1 MISEGITMP
10 NQAFKQLLQKEF
22 VILDGAMGTMLL
34 AHGLKLGENPE
45 VFAMQRPD
53 VLRDIHRAYIE
64 AGADVIYACT
74 FGANRLKLAGTGH
87 TPAEVI
93 SANVQL
99 AREAAGADAL
109 TALDIGS
116 LGELMEPAGTLS
128 FEQAYD
134 CFKEMLLAGEAAGAD
149 IAVLE
154 TFTSLYEMKAAVLAA
169 KENTSLP
176 IVCSL
181 TFDKNNRTFNGD
193 SVEAMAC
200 MLSALGVD
208 AIGINCS
215 PGPRGILPIMRELA
229 RHTNLPLLVKANAG
243 LPDPETKEYA
253 LKPAEFA
260 AEMREFAA
268 LGVQMLGGCCG
279 TTPEYIAAL
288 KQELADAHRAERAK
302 ICEAAVCSATQA
314 VYLDAPQIVG
324 ERLNPT
330 GKKILQQAL
339 KEQNFDYL
347 AAKALEQQQA
357 GAAILDV
364 NVGLPG
370 LDEAQLMPQVVK
382 AVQAAVD
389 LPLQIDSA
397 DPAAIEAGL
406 RAVNGKAIVNSVNG
420 KAEVLQS
427 VLPLV
432 KKYGAA
438 VIGLTLDEN
447 GIPPTAAERLA
458 IARRIMTAALSTG
471 IPKEDIYIDCLTLTV
486 SAQQEQARETL
497 DALRRV
503 KQELG
508 LKTALGVSNISFGLP
523 NRGLINRTF
532 LAMALEAGLDLAI
545 INPNAP
551 GMADT
556 VAAFKVLNNQDP
568 SGAAYIATQTA
579 EEQPTPAPAAEAQ
592 DAAARLTQ
600 AVMQGLKSEV
610 QAAVTA
616 VLAEEDELSVI
627 NRLLIP
633 ALDEVGKRYEREEIY
648 LPQLI
653 NAAAAAG
660 AAFDIIKERIAVR
673 GDGAAAKGRIL
684 MATVYGDIHDI
695 GKNIVKVILANYGY
709 QITDLGRDVPAAKI
723 VQTAIEQDI
732 KLIGLSALMT
742 TTVASMQQTI
752 EALRQS
758 GWGGQIF
765 VGGAVLTPEYAAAI
779 GADFYAKDAMQSVE
793 IAKNVLG

>member
-1 MISEGITMP
+1 MP
-10 NQAFKQLLQKEF
+10 KQLFKQLLQKEF

-34 AHGLKLGENPE
+34 TRGLKLGENPE
-45 VFAMQRPD
+45 VFALRHPE
-53 VLRDIHRAYIE
+53 VLRDIHRAYID

-74 FGANRLKLAGTGH
+74 FGANRLKLADTGH

-93 SANVQL
+93 NANIKL
-99 AREAAGADAL
+99 AREAAGGKAAV
-109 TALDIGS
+109 ALDIGS

-128 FEQAYD
+128 FETAYD
-134 CFKEMLLAGEAAGAD
+134 CFKEMLTAGEAAGAD
-149 IAVLE
+149 MAVLE
-154 TFTSLYEMKAAVLAA
+154 TFTSLHEMKAAVLAA
-169 KENTSLP
+169 KENTNLP
-176 IVCSL
+176 IICSL

-200 MLSALGVD
+200 MLSALGID

-215 PGPRGILPIMRELA
+215 PGPRGILEIMKELA
-229 RHTNLPLLVKANAG
+229 HHTNLPLLVKANAG

-260 AEMREFAA
+260 NEMREFAA

-279 TTPEYIAAL
+279 TTPTYIATL
-288 KQELADAHRAERAK
+288 KQELAGAHRAVRAQ
-302 ICEAAVCSATQA
+302 INEAAVCSATQT

-330 GKKILQQAL
+330 GKKMLQQAL
-339 KEQNFDYL
+339 RKHNFDYI
-347 AAKALEQQQA
+347 ATKALEQQQA
-357 GAAILDV
+357 GAAILDI

-370 LDEAQLMPQVVK
+370 LNEAQLMPQVVK
-382 AVQAAVD
+382 AVQAVVD

-420 KAEVLQS
+420 KNEILKS

-447 GIPPTAAERLA
+447 GIPPTAEARLT
-458 IARRIMTAALSTG
+458 IARHIMTQALAAG

-497 DALRRV
+497 NALRRV

-551 GMADT
+551 GMSDT
-556 VAAFKVLNNQDP
+556 VAAFKVLNNQDH
-568 SGAAYIATQTA
+568 SGVSYIATQTA
-579 EEQPTPAPAAEAQ
+579 EEQPAPTPAAAEQ
-592 DAAARLTQ
+592 DPASRLTH
-600 AVMQGLKSEV
+600 AIAQGLKSEV
-610 QAAVTA
+610 QAACTA
-616 VLAEEDELSVI
+616 VLAQDDELSVI

-660 AAFDIIKERIAVR
+660 AAFDLIKERIAAKE
-673 GDGAAAKGRIL
+673 GGAAAKGRIL
-684 MATVYGDIHDI
+684 VATVYGDIHDI

-709 QITDLGRDVPAAKI
+709 QITDLGRDVPADKI

-758 GWGGQIF
+758 GWNGQIF

-793 IAKNVLG
+793 IAKRVLG